1 MLQNPN
7 WTVEEAPARR
17 GVVAHHAAP
26 RFQAFWTT
34 GREELATIDGPCWTQ
49 EGSGD
54 EDALHIFGFAWTDAA
69 PSQSAFESL
78 MRQAAAA
85 IEDWIT
91 DRL

>member
-1 MLQNPN
+1 MPEQN
-7 WTVEEAPARR
+7 WTIEEVDAER
-17 GVVAHHAAP
+17 GRVSHHAAP

-34 GREELATIDGPCWTQ
+34 GREALAGIDGPCWTM

-54 EDALHIFGFAWTDAA
+54 EDSLHLFGFAWADTA

-78 MRQAAAA
+78 MRQAAAV